1 MVLYAKQ
8 YGVAPGKDV
17 SKEINEMFASLSVQ
31 TEPVIVIL
39 EPGIYH
45 LTADHCPKVTM
56 YISNASVGDSSM
68 YGNQEG
74 DDLHV
79 VPVGWYWKICKMLQS
94 KERARISSHME
105 K

>member
-8 YGVAPGKDV
+8 YGVVPEKDV
-17 SKEINEMFASLSVQ
+17 SKEINDMFASLSVQ

-74 DDLHV
+74 MIYMLYLWD
-79 VPVGWYWKICKMLQS
+79 GIWKICKMLQS